1 MNAPV
6 SNLMDVDGDTNMDC
20 MWGNHPIE
28 QYIEKQIEDYRD
40 GFRRYE
46 TPFERLSVRSSNSD
60 ELKFW
65 AGSFVTNSRVPLI
78 PPCIRDLPRDEYR
91 AALMEK
97 RDVIS
102 ELKDLAREMYS
113 LYKLVREPML
123 AELFGETAIRLRDEI
138 GTIDREVRML
148 DRMNQGG
155 YKKQGQQYQHQ
166 HQQQN
171 QNQHQNQHSGQKDTK
186 QQQQQQGQQ
195 QQQWNPRTG
204 RYRQQ
209 RGNRGQNRSRG
220 TFGRRNYDPS
230 G

>member
-138 GTIDREVRML
+138 GTIDREHFDQLRPDL
-148 DRMNQGG
+148 DDSASMTTGG
-155 YKKQGQQYQHQ
+155 P
-166 HQQQN
+166 
-171 QNQHQNQHSGQKDTK
+171 SG
-186 QQQQQQGQQ
+186 
-195 QQQWNPRTG
+195 WR
-204 RYRQQ
+204 RAV
-209 RGNRGQNRSRG
+209 NRSN
-220 TFGRRNYDPS
+220 FDPITL
-230 G
+230 